1 MPWSLLI
8 LFISVGMPPTTLTQQ
23 LHIAKQIIEL
33 FVLGTSVTCKAF
45 FPSQYL
51 SWVFRLIKLCWLTSL
66 SQIKG
71 TIRILNFQETQ
82 YISSKIP
89 HYKLWWH
96 KWILYVQ
103 DIYLQC
109 LSLPLL
115 PPLWDPATSPWSV
128 WLVQLPLGFGEDSM
142 GGSEQEESFDNPRG
156 TFCHR
161 WCGCL
166 FCFRRGW
173 GLKSKQRVKQQN
185 KGWTSA
191 SSNCSL
197 VITQAPLQW
206 SKVHIWRFG
215 QYYSVLEEI

>member
-1 MPWSLLI
+1 MQSFFPLPVFI
-8 LFISVGMPPTTLTQQ
+8 LSVQIDKIVLADITLTN
-23 LHIAKQIIEL
+23 KGNNKDSEL
-33 FVLGTSVTCKAF
+33 SGDS
-45 FPSQYL
+45 
-51 SWVFRLIKLCWLTSL
+51 I
-66 SQIKG
+66 
-71 TIRILNFQETQ
+71 